1 MTTLINEKASGGN
14 PRLNPNTPLYEDS
27 SLFDEPSKGDTDS
40 SQLSTIHEETLYYE
54 AILPY
59 GEIVEGIAAPN
70 ATRDFNSVTHETLSL
85 FFETGVSHCLALWLK
100 LHEAQYTKDGRLH
113 LSPRTWTQL
122 AEETQQ
128 HPNTVRAQA
137 LKLQDAGFLEIIPQ
151 RQTVSPG
158 TSRKAGNCFLLN
170 YRKPS
175 KKETVNIVL
184 SASTYKTVSTE
195 STTSTGTTS
204 TFNAEARGSI
214 SSQNTVATPQQTVS
228 SLYLDKDLYK
238 DLFKAKQEKQTSEK
252 IGTRATEN
260 QLNKLERFLGQ
271 LKPAALRLYG
281 VNDLSELTQ
290 SQASDLMK
298 HTLGENPELT
308 QRLNNEHKALK
319 AQKEAVL
326 ATEQAKL
333 QDEARQEQERLD
345 AQARQSEITEHGH
358 VLSVQERA
366 ELGRQILKGQR

>member
-1 MTTLINEKASGGN
+1 M
-14 PRLNPNTPLYEDS
+14 
-27 SLFDEPSKGDTDS
+27 
-40 SQLSTIHEETLYYE
+40 
-54 AILPY
+54 
-59 GEIVEGIAAPN
+59 
-70 ATRDFNSVTHETLSL
+70 
-85 FFETGVSHCLALWLK
+85 
-100 LHEAQYTKDGRLH
+100 
-113 LSPRTWTQL
+113 
-122 AEETQQ
+122 
-128 HPNTVRAQA
+128 
-137 LKLQDAGFLEIIPQ
+137 
-151 RQTVSPG
+151 
-158 TSRKAGNCFLLN
+158 
-170 YRKPS
+170 
-175 KKETVNIVL
+175 NIVL
-184 SASTYKTVSTE
+184 SASTYRTVSTE
-195 STTSTGTTS
+195 STTSAGTTS

-214 SSQNTVATPQQTVS
+214 NSQNTEVTPQQTVS
-228 SLYLDKDLYK
+228 SLYIDKDLYK
-238 DLFKAKQEKQTSEK
+238 DLFKAKQEKQTSGK

-319 AQKEAVL
+319 AQKEAVM